1 MKVLIK
7 NQQRHRPLD
16 KTKILNT
23 AGNILSL
30 TNQSMAELSILFV
43 GDKKMLELNSTYRGK
58 NKTTDVL
65 SFEAGIPV
73 SIKEGPQILGDIVI
87 SIPKA
92 ESQAQSANIEFH
104 DELCRLLIHGVLH
117 LTGYDH
123 EVSPYMA
130 RKMRKKEQE
139 IFNALKKMD

>member
-1 MKVLIK
+1 
-7 NQQRHRPLD
+7 
-16 KTKILNT
+16 
-23 AGNILSL
+23 
-30 TNQSMAELSILFV
+30 
-43 GDKKMLELNSTYRGK
+43 MLELNSAYRGK

-87 SIPKA
+87 SIPRA

-123 EVSPYMA
+123 EASPYMA